1 MPLRGMTLGKKE
13 VVVTPP
19 TSTSAKA
26 CNAAAAPTHGESAP
40 RPRPRV
46 ASHGRI
52 LPPFW
57 RHFLEMLAAMAVG
70 MVATGA
76 IFLFI
81 TGLKTWDDAA
91 VQYPTQA
98 LLAIAAGMTIPMIA
112 WMLFRHMGRR
122 NAYEMAAAMV
132 LPVIPFL
139 CLVWFDIT
147 ESGVV
152 RGLLAT
158 TIAAMLAV
166 MLYRRRTYSMAM

>member
-1 MPLRGMTLGKKE
+1 MIPLTFWTIVLADGPSSNRVFGLRACVTTEPVAMPLRGMTLGKKE
-13 VVVTPP
+13 VVFMPP
-19 TSTSAKA
+19 TSASAKA
-26 CNAAAAPTHGESAP
+26 RNPAAAPTHGESAS
-40 RPRPRV
+40 RPGPPV
-46 ASHGRI
+46 ASRGRI

-98 LLAIAAGMTIPMIA
+98 LLAIAAGMTVPMIA

-122 NAYEMAAAMV
+122 NAYEMAQRQWS
-132 LPVIPFL
+132 FL
-139 CLVWFDIT
+139 
-147 ESGVV
+147 
-152 RGLLAT
+152 
-158 TIAAMLAV
+158 
-166 MLYRRRTYSMAM
+166 